1 MKSVAFFLKSRTAAS
16 VLMLLIIG
24 LGLLA
29 ITRIRMETFPSS
41 DLDMVKVTARYEGA
55 SPDEVERAVLRPI
68 EEKCIGIDGFKS
80 LSGSASEGLATATV
94 ELVQGTDIE
103 AVVVDLR
110 DRVGKITN
118 FPEGVEEV
126 TVSEVKRRDPVTT
139 LVLYG
144 DVPEAVLRLHAER
157 LKDELIVSRMATEV
171 ALESVRSPEILISVP
186 EVRLRQYGVTI
197 SQVAEAVAA
206 FSIDLPLGTVHGERG
221 DYLLRIREA
230 KRSPKEF
237 LNIPIKHGS
246 EGGEITVATLAEVSR
261 GWEDVQVGARYN
273 GKRAVVIQIDKTEV
287 QDTAVIAEGVRTY
300 LMSFLKTLPGKMD
313 VDIFMDQSLRI
324 KDRLNVLIKNGIMGL
339 VLVFLVLWFFTEIR
353 VAFWVAWGIPVAFL
367 GTIFAMYVS
376 GVTLNMITMFGLIM
390 VLGMIVDDAV
400 VVSENIF
407 TRFRKGATKFDAA
420 YEGTT
425 GVFWP
430 VVAASVTTIGAFIPL
445 MFISGQMGR
454 TMGALPWVV
463 VAALVVSLIEVFF
476 SLPKH
481 LEHGLQ
487 QMDSFGKKR
496 PWLRKRIEDLTESL
510 VERGIGPLV
519 GWILKVRYWVIGAAI
534 AIVFLSIGMPLGGR
548 LLFTFFPMPDTN
560 SIVARVRYPLGT
572 QLEATMA
579 MAVELEEA
587 LKRVEAKLG
596 DPKRQEER
604 LIERVLMRFGET
616 SIDTDR
622 GGHLAQ
628 VQVELRDA
636 ELRSVTSDK
645 VLSVWRNQTKM
656 LPGVSS
662 VNFSRLERG
671 VGGKEL
677 DIRLVGDSWENL
689 EAAARSLVNS
699 IRVIPGVSNL
709 ETDLRPG
716 KEEIYL
722 VVNEEGQRLG
732 LTPASL
738 ASQVRNSFF
747 GAVAQSFQEG
757 NEDVKVRIIYP
768 ERQRVS
774 LEDLRNLTIAVPS
787 SSGSGIRIPLL
798 QVANMERLKGW
809 AELKHLDRRRSVAI
823 TGEIDERITTAGQV
837 IRGLRPVLLNQIPE
851 KFPGVRVR
859 LEGQRATQQETV
871 RSLQFGAFV
880 GLLIV
885 LGVLTL
891 AMDSWGL
898 PLVVLSIVPMG
909 FVGMIWGHILM
920 GHKLIMLSVMAG
932 IALAGVVINDAIV
945 LMDYYKS
952 EVSQNENRKEAL
964 VLAVKRRFR
973 PIVMTTVT
981 TVAGLLPMLLETS
994 IQAQFLIPMAITIA
1008 FGLMTGTTGTLIV
1021 LPALIE
1027 IMEDMRA
1034 FLRKPESRS

>member
-1 MKSVAFFLKSRTAAS
+1 
-16 VLMLLIIG
+16 
-24 LGLLA
+24 
-29 ITRIRMETFPSS
+29 
-41 DLDMVKVTARYEGA
+41 
-55 SPDEVERAVLRPI
+55 
-68 EEKCIGIDGFKS
+68 
-80 LSGSASEGLATATV
+80 
-94 ELVQGTDIE
+94 
-103 AVVVDLR
+103 
-110 DRVGKITN
+110 
-118 FPEGVEEV
+118 
-126 TVSEVKRRDPVTT
+126 VKRNDPVAT

-144 DVPEAVLRLHAER
+144 DVPEAILRLHAER
-157 LKDELIVSRMATEV
+157 LKDELIVSRIATEV

-186 EVRLRQYGVTI
+186 EVRLRQYGITI
-197 SQVAEAVAA
+197 GQVAEAVAA
-206 FSIDLPLGTVHGERG
+206 FSIDLPLGSVHGERG
-221 DYLLRIREA
+221 DYLLRVREA
-230 KRSPKEF
+230 KRSPKDF
-237 LNIPIKHGS
+237 LNIPIKHGTD
-246 EGGEITVATLAEVSR
+246 GGEITIGTLAEVSR
-261 GWEDVQVGARYN
+261 GWEDVQVGARYS
-273 GKRAVVIQIDKTEV
+273 GKRAVVIRIDKTEV
-287 QDTAVIAEGVRTY
+287 QDTAVIAEGVHT
-300 LMSFLKTLPGKMD
+300 LMMNFRKTLPGKIGLD
-313 VDIFMDQSLRI
+313 TFTDQSSRI
-324 KDRLNVLIKNGIMGL
+324 KGRLNVLISNGIMGL

-376 GVTLNMITMFGLIM
+376 GMTLNMITMFGLIM

-420 YEGTT
+420 YEGTI

-430 VVAASVTTIGAFIPL
+430 VVAASVTTIGAFTPL
-445 MFISGQMGR
+445 MFVSGKMGR

-463 VAALVVSLIEVFF
+463 VAALAVSLIEVFF

-481 LEHGLQ
+481 LEHSLQ
-487 QMDSFGKKR
+487 RADSVDKKR
-496 PWLRKRIEDLTESL
+496 PRLRRRIEDLVESF
-510 VERGIGPLV
+510 VERGIGPLL
-519 GWILKVRYWVIGAAI
+519 GWVLRVRYWVIGAAI
-534 AIVFLSIGMPLGGR
+534 AIVLLSIGMPLGGR
-548 LLFTFFPMPDTN
+548 LLFTFFPVPDTN

-572 QLEATMA
+572 RLERTMT

-596 DPKRQEER
+596 DHTQKEGR
-604 LIERVLMRFGET
+604 LIERVLIRFGET

-645 VLSVWRNQTKM
+645 VLSVWRSQTKI
-656 LPGVSS
+656 LPGVNS

-677 DIRLVGDSWENL
+677 DIRLVGDSWGNL
-689 EAAARSLVNS
+689 EAAAGYLINS
-699 IRVIPGVSNL
+699 MSGIPGVSNL

-716 KEEIYL
+716 KEEIYF
-722 VVNEEGQRLG
+722 VVNEEGQRMG

-747 GAVAQSFQEG
+747 GAVVQSFQEG
-757 NEDVKVRIIYP
+757 DEDVKVRIVYP
-768 ERQRVS
+768 ERQRMS
-774 LEDLRNLTIAVPS
+774 LEDVRNVTIAIPS
-787 SSGSGIRIPLL
+787 SSDAGMRVPLL
-798 QVANMERLKGW
+798 QVANMERLRGW

-823 TGEIDERITTAGQV
+823 AGEVDERITTAGQV
-837 IRGLRPVLLNQIPE
+837 LRGLRPILLNQIPE
-851 KFPGVRVR
+851 RFPGVRVR

-871 RSLQFGAFV
+871 ASLKFGAFV

-885 LGVLTL
+885 LSVLILT
-891 AMDSWGL
+891 MDSWTL
-898 PLVVLSIVPMG
+898 PLIVLSIVPMG

-932 IALAGVVINDAIV
+932 IALGGVVVNDAII
-945 LMDYYKS
+945 LMDHYKR
-952 EVSQNENRKEAL
+952 ELSQSKDTREAL

-1008 FGLMTGTTGTLIV
+1008 FGLMTGTIGTLV
-1021 LPALIE
+1021 FLPALIQ
-1027 IMEDMRA
+1027 IMEDMRG
-1034 FLRKPESRS
+1034 FFRTPVSRG